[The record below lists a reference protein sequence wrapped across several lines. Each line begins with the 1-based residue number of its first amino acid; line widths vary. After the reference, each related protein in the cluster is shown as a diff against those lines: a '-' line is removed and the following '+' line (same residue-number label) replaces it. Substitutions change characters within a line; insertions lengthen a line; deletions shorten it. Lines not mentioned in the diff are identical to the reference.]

1 MVRVSGVWLPIKG
14 VGAQVATLKE
24 IAQRNDRIFRGEKLL
39 TNDEWSKL
47 VDEEIKEKFL
57 PAIQKA
63 LDSQSVLMKY
73 LDGGG
78 KHGCANGFHMPD
90 TVGSSPTPATTTK
103 SMKGE

>member
-39 TNDEWSKL
+39 TSGECSNQ
-47 VDEEIKEKFL
+47 VDKAFKEKFL
-57 PAIQKA
+57 VEIQKA

-90 TVGSSPTPATTTK
+90 TVGSSPTPATTST
-103 SMKGE
+103 KGE